1 MKIKILIVEDDINL
15 GIVISDQLRS
25 DGYAVTLC
33 ENGSEGLRRFN
44 EEPYHL
50 CIFDVMLPVK
60 DGFTLARDIR
70 KVNTDI
76 PILFLSAKSMTE
88 DKIEGFNAGGD
99 DYLTKPFSVEELQ
112 LRVRALLKRVKVQVL
127 QPEEKIVKLGIF
139 SFDTENFT
147 LTSPTT
153 KQTLTKKE
161 AMILR
166 TLFRFKNQ
174 LLARDIILNTVWGQD
189 DYFVGRSLDV
199 FITKLRK
206 YLKED
211 STIQITNVHG
221 VGFKFELG
229 KCAFAF
235 YSGNNFP
242 VTAMLAGICRQ
253 DFQRPAVFFSE
264 TRIHTEQVAGKNSGF
279 IAAGP
284 STDFKE

>member
-1 MKIKILIVEDDINL
+1 
-15 GIVISDQLRS
+15 
-25 DGYAVTLC
+25 
-33 ENGSEGLRRFN
+33 
-44 EEPYHL
+44 
-50 CIFDVMLPVK
+50 
-60 DGFTLARDIR
+60 
-70 KVNTDI
+70 
-76 PILFLSAKSMTE
+76 MTE

-112 LRVRALLKRVKVQVL
+112 LRVRALLKRVKVNVI

-139 SFDTENFT
+139 LFDTENFT

-229 KCAFAF
+229 
-235 YSGNNFP
+235 
-242 VTAMLAGICRQ
+242 
-253 DFQRPAVFFSE
+253 DE
-264 TRIHTEQVAGKNSGF
+264 
-279 IAAGP
+279 
-284 STDFKE
+284 